1 MPDLPPDPERLRALL
16 AWLTE
21 QAEANETVGI
31 WLRLQRDAVREALAA
46 AEGEQPAPEKPE
58 PSPPPRQAKRS
69 APQRKPAPL
78 HTFTQ
83 QAGGGATG
91 FTLELRAQAVGEG
104 RVIVHTAD
112 CTSAGQADPID
123 PHDARAAIVAGA
135 EGCRFCRPDAELG
148 LEE

>member
-1 MPDLPPDPERLRALL
+1 MPDLPPDPDRLRALL

-46 AEGEQPAPEKPE
+46 AEGEQPAAPAPK
-58 PSPPPRQAKRS
+58 PPPRQKKQA
-69 APQRKPAPL
+69 APERKGPL

-83 QAGGGATG
+83 RAGGGATG

-112 CTSAGQADPID
+112 CTSAGPADPID

-135 EGCRFCRPDAELG
+135 EACRFCRPDAELG
-148 LEE
+148 LEG